1 MVVKD
6 EEIEKG
12 RGRQI
17 KSVEEDEQMEEK
29 LGQKREENPQPA

>member
-1 MVVKD
+1 MVKFRGLSRMVVKD

-29 LGQKREENPQPA
+29 LG